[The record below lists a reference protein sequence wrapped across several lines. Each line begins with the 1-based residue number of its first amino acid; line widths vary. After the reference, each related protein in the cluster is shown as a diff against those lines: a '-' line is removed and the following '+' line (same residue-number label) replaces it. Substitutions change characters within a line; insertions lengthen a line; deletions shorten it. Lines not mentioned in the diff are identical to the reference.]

1 MDQKPTAQGTSLAK
15 INVGLIMVC
24 LATMGD

>member
-1 MDQKPTAQGTSLAK
+1 MDQEPAAQSASLAK
-15 INVGLIMVC
+15 INVGFVVVC

>member
-1 MDQKPTAQGTSLAK
+1 MGQEPAAQSASLAK
-15 INVGLIMVC
+15 TNMGLVMVC